1 MESTSTAS
9 IKLVRAGLAAVFAFS
24 VWRAATQSVTPGE
37 AWNYVNYIAP
47 AWKEALSHYDTNN
60 HVLNTLLVR
69 ISTARIHLTEFSLR
83 LPSLLF
89 GALYLLAVY
98 RLARRW
104 FSGRIFLAVAGLL
117 TLNPL
122 VMDAMSEARG
132 YGMALALLMWALIW
146 TADAWERGGVI
157 TAGIGVLLGLSV
169 AASLAFLAPA
179 AALILV
185 LALSGRVKL
194 GHVPHVA
201 ILTAFMLLV
210 LPLNHAEKPVVTEG
224 PTTLVQSMN
233 VMASGSLGTGGVNP
247 VAIEIL
253 LAAAIVL
260 AIVAASRNSSVGKLA
275 GGVLLGSFALLVL
288 AHARAGA
295 AFPEG
300 GAIYLIPIV
309 TVMVAAVVAASKK
322 ESVQLAFLVGA
333 ALLIAHHADHL
344 SLAYHGAGDLAGAR
358 DLAKALRAD
367 AHQHAVRIAVWAEAE
382 PVVRYYRERYRQANW
397 TAIERPQPDA
407 SYDYYVLKAGDAG
420 WAAQRGMR
428 LIYRD
433 AGLVLAK

>member
-98 RLARRW
+98 RIARRW

-146 TADAWERGGVI
+146 TADAW
-157 TAGIGVLLGLSV
+157 
-169 AASLAFLAPA
+169 
-179 AALILV
+179 
-185 LALSGRVKL
+185 
-194 GHVPHVA
+194 
-201 ILTAFMLLV
+201 
-210 LPLNHAEKPVVTEG
+210 
-224 PTTLVQSMN
+224 
-233 VMASGSLGTGGVNP
+233 
-247 VAIEIL
+247 
-253 LAAAIVL
+253 
-260 AIVAASRNSSVGKLA
+260 
-275 GGVLLGSFALLVL
+275 
-288 AHARAGA
+288 
-295 AFPEG
+295 
-300 GAIYLIPIV
+300 
-309 TVMVAAVVAASKK
+309 
-322 ESVQLAFLVGA
+322 
-333 ALLIAHHADHL
+333 
-344 SLAYHGAGDLAGAR
+344 
-358 DLAKALRAD
+358 
-367 AHQHAVRIAVWAEAE
+367 
-382 PVVRYYRERYRQANW
+382 
-397 TAIERPQPDA
+397 
-407 SYDYYVLKAGDAG
+407 
-420 WAAQRGMR
+420 
-428 LIYRD
+428 
-433 AGLVLAK
+433 

>member
-24 VWRAATQSVTPGE
+24 VIRAATQSVTPGE
-37 AWNYVNYIAP
+37 AWNYVEYVAP

-104 FSGRIFLAVAGLL
+104 FSGRMFLAVAGLV
-117 TLNPL
+117 TLNPM

-146 TADAWERGGVI
+146 VLEAWDRGGELRPAV
-157 TAGIGVLLGLSV
+157 GVLLGLSA

-179 AALILV
+179 AALILLV
-185 LALSGRVKL
+185 ALSKRVKL
-194 GHVPHVA
+194 GYVPHVA

-210 LPLNHAEKPVVTEG
+210 LPLNHAEKAVVTDG
-224 PTTLVQSMN
+224 PSSFVQSLDLL
-233 VMASGSLGTGGVNP
+233 AAGSLGSGSVNS
-247 VAIEIL
+247 VVIEVVFGALIVI
-253 LAAAIVL
+253 AAA
-260 AIVAASRNSSVGKLA
+260 AMRTSPVGTLA
-275 GGVLLGSFALLVL
+275 GGTLLLSFALTLV
-288 AHARAGA
+288 AHTRAGA

-300 GAIYLIPIV
+300 GAIYLIPIL
-309 TVMVAAVVAASKK
+309 TLAVAAVAARSRKD
-322 ESVQLAFLVGA
+322 SVKVAFLVLA
-333 ALLIAHHADHL
+333 ALMIAHDADHL
-344 SLAYHGAGDLAGAR
+344 SLAYRGAGDLAGAR

-367 AHQHAVRIAVWAEAE
+367 AHQRAVRIATCAEAE
-382 PVVRYYRERYRQANW
+382 PLVRYYRTRYGQANW

-407 SYDYYVLKAGDAG
+407 TYDYYVLKAGDAG
-420 WAAQRGMR
+420 WAAQRGLR
-428 LIYRD
+428 VIYRD
-433 AGLVLAK
+433 SGLVLAK